1 VRIRRRAARALVIT
15 SLIGGGL
22 VAGSQPALA
31 DYHLMKIREVF
42 AGSATHPNAQFVELQ
57 MYAAGQNFVGGKQV
71 RIFNAAGTQV
81 GAFTFP
87 SSVPNGANQASILVG
102 TPDVQAAFG
111 VAPDLSMSPVISGAG
126 GKACFFDP
134 GDAYSPGLGNIDCV
148 SWGNYMA
155 PATGTGTPA
164 SAIPAGMSLERKIS
178 GGTSPTALD
187 SSDDSD
193 NSQADFQIAPPSPQ
207 RNGVAA
213 GGADATAPVS
223 DIGRPAHGKSYAASK
238 IRRFRGTA
246 TDAGSGLALVE
257 YALRQRL
264 ENGCKWWTGNRFVR
278 GSCTKKRFKAA
289 TGLGAWTYA
298 LSKKLAPSDEG
309 NVRFYTLFTRATDAA
324 GNVESTFKKG
334 RNANRFEV
342 T

>member
-1 VRIRRRAARALVIT
+1 MRIRGRAARALLIA

-22 VAGSQPALA
+22 AAGSQPALA
-31 DYHLMKIREVF
+31 DFHLMKIREVF
-42 AGSATHPNAQFVELQ
+42 AGSAAHPNAHFVELQ
-57 MYAAGQNFVGGKQV
+57 MYASGQNFVGGKQV
-71 RIFNAAGTQV
+71 RIFSAADAVVAT
-81 GAFTFP
+81 ATFP
-87 SSVPNGANQASILVG
+87 SSVPNGANQAPILVG

-111 VAPDLSMSPVISGAG
+111 VAPDLTMSPSIAAAG
-126 GKACFFDP
+126 GKACFVDP
-134 GDAYSPGLGNIDCV
+134 GDPYSPGVTNIDCV
-148 SWGNYMA
+148 SWGNYGGS
-155 PATGTGTPA
+155 ATGTGTPA
-164 SAIPAGMSLERKIS
+164 PAIPPGMSIERKIS
-178 GGTSPTALD
+178 GGNPSILD
-187 SSDDSD
+187 DPGDDTN
-193 NSQADFQIAPPSPQ
+193 NSAADFQIAPPSPQ

-223 DIGRPAHGKSYAASK
+223 DIGRPAHGKSYPASK
-238 IRRFRGTA
+238 IKRFKGTA
-246 TDAGSGLALVE
+246 TDAGSGLSLVE

-264 ENGCKWWTGNRFVR
+264 ENGCKWWTGNRFVK
-278 GSCTKKRFKAA
+278 GSCTKKRFKPAS
-289 TGLGAWTYA
+289 GLAAWTYA